1 MVQFCIKLENSG
13 EELSIVS
20 AGVTMSLV
28 VVIDGVLDVDY
39 DIIISENKP
48 FFVVFQDLQMIDFS
62 WDIPGPKIGDVDQV
76 QSHH

>member
-1 MVQFCIKLENSG
+1 
-13 EELSIVS
+13 
-20 AGVTMSLV
+20 MSLV

-62 WDIPGPKIGDVDQV
+62 WDIPKIGDVDQV
-76 QSHH
+76 QSPH